1 MNYALVFRPEVREEV
16 DEAYTW
22 YESQQL
28 GLGDEFLDCIDE
40 MLDRICQMPESYPV
54 VYRDV
59 RRSVVRRFP
68 YAVYYRIVSSRVI
81 VTAIF
86 LALQRLNSM
95 ANANL
100 TSSLVTMLCL
110 RLFPRLGTTFLVS
123 ARGYFSISSIDQL
136 ASNCLNSGMFII
148 IGSHV

>member
-28 GLGDEFLDCIDE
+28 GLGDEFLDCIEE

-100 TSSLVTMLCL
+100 ISSFVPSFPGSAWERISRGSASICSLTWE
-110 RLFPRLGTTFLVS
+110 RLF
-123 ARGYFSISSIDQL
+123 
-136 ASNCLNSGMFII
+136 
-148 IGSHV
+148 